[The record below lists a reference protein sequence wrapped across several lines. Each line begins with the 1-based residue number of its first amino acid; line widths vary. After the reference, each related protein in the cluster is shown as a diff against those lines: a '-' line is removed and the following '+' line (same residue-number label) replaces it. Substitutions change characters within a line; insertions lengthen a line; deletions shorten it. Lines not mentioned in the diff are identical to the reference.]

1 MSTTVYPGV
10 NNSMALATKFLPLV
24 DQVYKQD
31 SKSAILD
38 TANEL
43 VRFDGAN
50 AVKIFNIN
58 ALGMGNYSRNGGF
71 VPGDLAGTW
80 ATYTLSIDRGRSYQL
95 DVLDNDEELGLPLG
109 NLFNAVE
116 REHII
121 PEVDATRFAAY
132 ATGAAAANKTTET
145 LTTGSGVITSID
157 GATVALDNA
166 EVPYEGRILF
176 VSPKVYNL
184 LKGGITRMVMNGDPN
199 VNNVIEMYND
209 MRVIRV
215 PQTRFYT
222 AITLATPSDNDDAGD
237 FTCNGNGINYM
248 IVHPS
253 AVVQVMK
260 HYVARVFS
268 PQQNQQADAWL
279 VQPRFAH
286 GAWVLSHKT
295 YGIYVSSDTTISG

>member
-1 MSTTVYPGV
+1 MATTVVPS
-10 NNSMALATKFLPLV
+10 NSNSIALASKFLPLV
-24 DQVYKQD
+24 DQVYKME

-38 TANEL
+38 TANEFI
-43 VRFDGAN
+43 RFDGAN
-50 AVKIFNIN
+50 AVKLYNISV
-58 ALGMGNYSRNGGF
+58 LGMGDYSRNAGF
-71 VPGDLAGTW
+71 VNSDVTGTW
-80 ATYTLSIDRGRSYQL
+80 ETYTLNTDRGRSYML
-95 DVLDNDEELGLPLG
+95 DVLDNDETLGLSLG
-109 NLFNAVE
+109 NLLNVVE

-121 PEVDATRFAAY
+121 PEVDAFRFAKY
-132 ATGAAAANKTTET
+132 ATGAAAANKATGT
-145 LTTGSGVITSID
+145 LSTGSGVVSAID
-157 GATVALDNA
+157 TATVALDDG
-166 EVPYEGRILF
+166 EVPYEGRLLF

-184 LKGGITRMVMNGDPN
+184 LKAGITRMVMNNDPN

-215 PQTRFYT
+215 PQSRFYT
-222 AITLATPSDNDDAGD
+222 AITLRQPSDNDDAGG
-237 FTCNGNGINYM
+237 FAPNGNGVNFM

-253 AVVQVMK
+253 AVAQVMK

-295 YGIYVSSDTTISG
+295 NGIYVHSDSTISG